1 MSAPAPLESA
11 YSWAP
16 QRGPQKALVDCP
28 YPEILFGGAR
38 GGGKTDGIL
47 GKYAIKEKRW
57 GEAFNAVFFRKEMPQ
72 QDDLIERAK
81 AIYLP
86 TGARY
91 SEQKKQFAMP
101 HGGRIRFRPLESI
114 ADAEKYQG
122 QSLSDAAVEEAGNY
136 PMSAPID
143 RLFGCLRSSHGVPIQ
158 LILSANP
165 GGPGHHWI
173 KQRFIDPAPLGMKR
187 IIRAL
192 PNGAEHHAVYIP
204 SKIQDNRIMLNADPT
219 YVSRLYL
226 VGSVELVRA
235 WLEGDW
241 NVIAGAFFPEFSIER
256 HVCAPFAIPDHWA
269 RIRMGDWGSA
279 RPFCILWGA
288 IADGVEV
295 QFGSTLT
302 GSQNAIDPVD
312 MPMRGSG
319 PRWTAGMPQ
328 LPRGL
333 YEGLA
338 QDPSFE
344 LRPEEE
350 SQLSFLC
357 ARLSRSGEDPAQ
369 AVRALWGNQ
378 GGDAP
383 PRLRSAITRYLA
395 LPRVPPASSQGSVI
409 PRGTLV
415 IYREWYGWNG
425 KSNEGCHLTAQEV
438 GTGIRLLERG
448 QSLHLNPSGPPEPA
462 KWDVL
467 DTSLP
472 SEPMSDE
479 VIDPAAF
486 ARDGG
491 PSIAERMDLPWRRAD
506 NSRVA
511 KIGAIG
517 GWDEVRQRL
526 KSKEQGL
533 RIFSTCTHLIRTLP
547 ALQHDPNKAE
557 DVDTNGEDHAPDA
570 LRYGCMSRPVIR
582 DKPSSE
588 PRRFEQDLTFNELL
602 QRQKAKR
609 LSEG

>member
-1 MSAPAPLESA
+1 MSALPSIALTEDA
-11 YSWAP
+11 YSWRP
-16 QRGPQKALVDCP
+16 QSGPQHALVLCP

-158 LILSANP
+158 LILTANP

-173 KQRFIDPAPLGMKR
+173 KERFIDPSPLGMRR
-187 IIRAL
+187 IVRQL
-192 PNGAEHHAVYIP
+192 PNGREHHAVYIP
-204 SKIQDNRIMLNADPT
+204 SKITENRILLNADPD
-219 YVSRLYL
+219 YISRLYL

-241 NVIAGAFFPEFSIER
+241 NVIAGAFFPEFSIAK

-279 RPFCILWGA
+279 RPFCILWA
-288 IADGVEV
+288 AVADGVEYPHV
-295 QFGSTLT
+295 
-302 GSQNAIDPVD
+302 
-312 MPMRGSG
+312 
-319 PRWTAGMPQ
+319 
-328 LPRGL
+328 
-333 YEGLA
+333 
-338 QDPSFE
+338 
-344 LRPEEE
+344 
-350 SQLSFLC
+350 
-357 ARLSRSGEDPAQ
+357 
-369 AVRALWGNQ
+369 
-378 GGDAP
+378 
-383 PRLRSAITRYLA
+383 
-395 LPRVPPASSQGSVI
+395 
-409 PRGTLV
+409 PRGTML

-425 KSNEGCHLTAQEV
+425 KANEGCYLTAQEV
-438 GTGIRLLERG
+438 GAGILARETSIRDG
-448 QSLHLNPSGPPEPA
+448 QPYTE
-462 KWDVL
+462 K
-467 DTSLP
+467 
-472 SEPMSDE
+472 MSDE

-491 PSIAERMDLPWRRAD
+491 PSIAERMDLNWRRAD

-511 KIGAIG
+511 KVGAIG

-526 KSKEQGL
+526 KNTLKSEDNGL
-533 RIFSTCTHLIRTLP
+533 LIFSTATHLIRTLP

-557 DVDTNGEDHAPDA
+557 DVDTTGEDHAPDA
-570 LRYGCMSRPVIR
+570 LRYGCMSRPIIR
-582 DKPSSE
+582 DKPKSQ
-588 PRRFEQDLTFNELL
+588 PRRFEQHLTINELIER
-602 QRQKAKR
+602 QRRKR
-609 LSEG
+609 EASE

>member
-1 MSAPAPLESA
+1 VTRNNVAQNDPEPQQ

-16 QRGPQKALVDCP
+16 QPIQKRLIDCP

-57 GEAFNAVFFRKEMPQ
+57 GPGFNAVFFRKEMPQ

-81 AIYLP
+81 EIYVP
-86 TGARY
+86 TGAKWQD
-91 SEQKKQFAMP
+91 QKKLFSMP

-136 PMSAPID
+136 PMPAPID
-143 RLFGCLRSSHGVPIQ
+143 RLFGCLRSSHGVPVQ

-165 GGPGHHWI
+165 GGPGHQWI

-187 IIRAL
+187 LVRQL
-192 PNGAEHHAVYIP
+192 PNGKEHHSVYIP
-204 SKIQDNRIMLNADPT
+204 SRIGDNRILLAKDPD

-241 NVIAGAFFPEFSIER
+241 NVIAGAYFPEFSLDR
-256 HVCAPFAIPDHWA
+256 HVCAPFAIPTHWA

-279 RPFCILWGA
+279 RPFCILWA
-288 IADGVEV
+288 AVSDGCEV
-295 QFGSTLT
+295 PLGSTSTSAEHDSHKDLDL
-302 GSQNAIDPVD
+302 GL
-312 MPMRGSG
+312 PMRGTGS
-319 PRWTAGMPQ
+319 RWAAHM
-328 LPRGL
+328 RGL
-333 YEGLA
+333 PQRLHACLEEHA
-338 QDPSFE
+338 SFE
-344 LRPEEE
+344 PGAEEE
-350 SQLSFLC
+350 SELQKLRACLSQ
-357 ARLSRSGEDPAQ
+357 AGTSGEAAMR
-369 AVRALWGNQ
+369 AVWGENLA
-378 GGDAP
+378 DAP
-383 PRLRSAITRYLA
+383 SRLRSALRHYLA
-395 LPRVPPASSQGSVI
+395 LPPLPPRISQGRSI

-425 KSNEGCHLTAQEV
+425 TANEGCHLTAQEV
-438 GTGIRLLERG
+438 GQGIREREKDEK
-448 QSLHLNPSGPPEPA
+448 L
-462 KWDVL
+462 
-467 DTSLP
+467 
-472 SEPMSDE
+472 SDE
-479 VIDPAAF
+479 VLDPAAF

-491 PSIAERMDLPWRRAD
+491 PSIAERMDLGWRRAD

-511 KIGAIG
+511 KIGAMG

-526 KSKEQGL
+526 KSTEQGL
-533 RIFSTCTHLIRTLP
+533 LIFHTCTHIIRTLP
-547 ALQHDPNKAE
+547 ALQHDPHKAE

-582 DKPSSE
+582 DKPKDT
-588 PRRFEQDLTFNELL
+588 PRRFETDLTINELIK
-602 QRQKAKR
+602 RAQKKR
-609 LSEG
+609 LAES

>member
-1 MSAPAPLESA
+1 
-11 YSWAP
+11 
-16 QRGPQKALVDCP
+16 VDCP

-57 GEAFNAVFFRKEMPQ
+57 GNGFNAVFFRKEMPQ

-81 AIYLP
+81 EIYVP
-86 TGARY
+86 TGARFNEY
-91 SEQKKQFAMP
+91 KKQFAMP

-173 KQRFIDPAPLGMKR
+173 KQRFIDPAPLGRKR
-187 IIRAL
+187 LIRLL
-192 PNGAEHHAVYIP
+192 PNGKEHHAVYIP
-204 SKIQDNRIMLNADPT
+204 SKIADNRVLLAKDPD
-219 YVSRLYL
+219 YINRLYL

-241 NVIAGAFFPEFSIER
+241 NVIAGAFFPEFSLER
-256 HVCAPFAIPDHWA
+256 HVCAPFAIPEHWA

-279 RPFCILWGA
+279 KPFCILWA
-288 IADGVEV
+288 AVSDGE
-295 QFGSTLT
+295 LT
-302 GSQNAIDPVD
+302 
-312 MPMRGSG
+312 
-319 PRWTAGMPQ
+319 
-328 LPRGL
+328 
-333 YEGLA
+333 
-338 QDPSFE
+338 
-344 LRPEEE
+344 
-350 SQLSFLC
+350 
-357 ARLSRSGEDPAQ
+357 
-369 AVRALWGNQ
+369 
-378 GGDAP
+378 
-383 PRLRSAITRYLA
+383 
-395 LPRVPPASSQGSVI
+395 SV

-425 KSNEGCHLTAQEV
+425 KANEGCMMTAQEV
-438 GTGIRLLERG
+438 GARIKQIE
-448 QSLHLNPSGPPEPA
+448 
-462 KWDVL
+462 
-467 DTSLP
+467 
-472 SEPMSDE
+472 SEQTEKMADE

-491 PSIAERMDLPWRRAD
+491 PSIAERMDLNWRRAD

-511 KIGAIG
+511 KLGAMG

-526 KSKEQGL
+526 KAEAGL
-533 RIFSTCTHLIRTLP
+533 KIFSTCTHLIRTLP
-547 ALQHDPNKAE
+547 ALQHDPHKAE

-570 LRYGCMSRPVIR
+570 LRYGCMSRPFIR
-582 DKPSSE
+582 DKPKDQ
-588 PRRFEQDLTFNELL
+588 PRKWPTDMTINEMIK
-602 QRQKAKR
+602 RQTQKR
-609 LSEG
+609 LQEG